1 MRACNRNDCIW
12 YVEFAL
18 VTTHFV
24 PYTLCICIKKA
35 YPGFTSNPIPW
46 RWYFAHT
53 FLSLLGFSFYFK
65 PVSVFI
71 ISREIHQCYDVLHFH
86 IAAPVRLLNDFAK
99 LIFFLSG
106 CPFKWIFRSNPRF
119 TQNKLMLK
127 KMVSVHSGKAA
138 SFLFIL
144 PGVFFKLNLTLP
156 HLYKARFWLF

>member
-1 MRACNRNDCIW
+1 MQQKWLHMIFW
-12 YVEFAL
+12 
-18 VTTHFV
+18 
-24 PYTLCICIKKA
+24 ICISNHSFCPVHIVYLHKESLSGLHIQ
-35 YPGFTSNPIPW
+35 PHSFTLIFCSP
-46 RWYFAHT
+46 

-106 CPFKWIFRSNPRF
+106 CPFKWIFRPNPRF